1 LRFDLVPALTAMFPN
16 DHEADVPHQD
26 IWFQHDGAPSHFGTN
41 VRQYYDATFLARW
54 IGRRGAI
61 EWPRSPDLTPLDFF
75 LWGYLKSKVYFNRP
89 NNVDELRQR
98 IRAEVEHITPEVL
111 ERSVQSVYTHIDQ
124 CQMVDGE
131 QFEHL
136 RYCLFLGFN

>member
-1 LRFDLVPALTAMFPN
+1 VPALTAMFPN

-26 IWFQHDGAPSHFGTN
+26 IWFQQDEAPSHFGIN
-41 VRQYYDATFLARW
+41 VRQYLNATFLARW

-75 LWGYLKSKVYFNRP
+75 LWGYLKSKLYFNRP
-89 NNVDELRQR
+89 NNLDELRQR
-98 IRAEVEHITPEVL
+98 ICAEVEHITPEVL
-111 ERSVQSVYTHIDQ
+111 ERSVQSVYTRIDQ

-131 QFEHL
+131 QFAHL

>member
-1 LRFDLVPALTAMFPN
+1 MITKQMYPIRIFGFNTM
-16 DHEADVPHQD
+16 
-26 IWFQHDGAPSHFGTN
+26 GPSHFGIN
-41 VRQYYDATFLARW
+41 VRQYLDATFLARW

-61 EWPRSPDLTPLDFF
+61 EWPRSPDLTPLNFF
-75 LWGYLKSKVYFNRP
+75 RWGYLKSKVYFNRP
-89 NNVDELRQR
+89 NNLDDIRQR
-98 IRAEVEHITPEVL
+98 IRAEHITPEVL
-111 ERSVQSVYTHIDQ
+111 ERSVQSVYTRIDQ